1 MILCLSTPGTTLPSG
16 PAAPV
21 VARPEA
27 PPYVAQ
33 TTSLLGTTAFL
44 CGFVA
49 VCAGD
54 SSSACFLVFSR
65 CISSK
70 LRTPKTL
77 ESHFS
82 VFRTCWSLYGVTSS
96 AARVFRRLRT
106 TISRDSR
113 KASLPDSFV
122 G

>member
-1 MILCLSTPGTTLPSG
+1 MILCLSTLGTTLPSG

-27 PPYVAQ
+27 PSSIAQ

-54 SSSACFLVFSR
+54 SSSACFSVFSR
-65 CISSK
+65 CIPSS
-70 LRTPKTL
+70 
-77 ESHFS
+77 
-82 VFRTCWSLYGVTSS
+82 
-96 AARVFRRLRT
+96 
-106 TISRDSR
+106 
-113 KASLPDSFV
+113 
-122 G
+122 